1 MVNEHS
7 SASSPATWS
16 NAREGSEAMMYT
28 RIVVPLD
35 GSELAEVALRH
46 ANELS
51 RMSGAPLHL
60 VRIVD
65 VMTGRPYGTYLAVE
79 AAGYAEALK
88 VEELESA
95 TYLATM
101 KDRLER
107 AGYIATTELRRGP
120 ASHEIIQLARTGDVI
135 VMATHGRGGL
145 RRWLLGSV
153 AEEVVRHAPVP
164 VLLIRAD
171 GIRSDQVENLTTIG
185 AGVEFDL
192 VDAAERN

>member
-1 MVNEHS
+1 
-7 SASSPATWS
+7 
-16 NAREGSEAMMYT
+16 MMYT

-153 AEEVVRHAPVP
+153 AEEVVRRAPVP

>member
-1 MVNEHS
+1 
-7 SASSPATWS
+7 
-16 NAREGSEAMMYT
+16 MYK
-28 RIVVPLD
+28 RIVVPLE

-65 VMTGRPYGTYLAVE
+65 VMTGRPHGAYLAVE

-88 VEELESA
+88 GEEIESA
-95 TYLATM
+95 AYLASV
-101 KDRLER
+101 KERLGR
-107 AGYIATTELRRGP
+107 AGYSVTTELRRGP
-120 ASHEIIQLARTGDVI
+120 ASHEITQLVRSGDVI
-135 VMATHGRGGL
+135 VMATHGRGGV

-164 VLLIRAD
+164 VLLVRAD
-171 GIRSDQVENLTTIG
+171 GVRSDQTEMLTTIG
-185 AGVEFDL
+185 AGAEFEL
-192 VDAAERN
+192 MDAAGRR

>member
-1 MVNEHS
+1 
-7 SASSPATWS
+7 
-16 NAREGSEAMMYT
+16 MYT

-60 VRIVD
+60 VRVVD

-95 TYLATM
+95 AYLAAV
-101 KDRLER
+101 KERLER
-107 AGYIATTELRRGP
+107 AGYVATTELRRGP
-120 ASHEIIQLARTGDVI
+120 ASHEITQLARPGDVI

-164 VLLIRAD
+164 VLLVRAD
-171 GIRSDQVENLTTIG
+171 GIRSDQAENLTTIG
-185 AGVEFDL
+185 AGVGIDL
-192 VDAAERN
+192 VDAVDRN